1 MITTCFYPLKIP
13 QQKHPVLNRP
23 HVHSTVHLSW
33 LYLTITPM
41 ITWLVPLFHF
51 TPGEIHFDWH
61 MFRLINQNTSRLC
74 NTIKATDLGPQM
86 ITHLAIHYF
95 SIFRLSLFFYHF
107 LLPCLVHCTLSY
119 YKVLHSW
126 TALVFAL
133 QRPRFINIL
142 WYSLCTF
149 QCKASR

>member
-95 SIFRLSLFFYHF
+95 SIFRLSLF
-107 LLPCLVHCTLSY
+107 LSFFIT
-119 YKVLHSW
+119 VSGSLHSELLQS
-126 TALVFAL
+126 TSQLDSACVCFAEA
-133 QRPRFINIL
+133 QVHQHFMVQFVYIPM
-142 WYSLCTF
+142 
-149 QCKASR
+149 